1 MPWSAYGETFFE
13 KALDNSWRVCYDYA
27 PEEERAAGQAPDVL
41 DILTSVPCVR
51 GGDRGDLEA
60 DPERRSRRLPC
71 ESGVEHLENGIKPKI
86 CLNKEECEDGKK

>member
-1 MPWSAYGETFFE
+1 ME
-13 KALDNSWRVCYDYA
+13 VCYAYA

-51 GGDRGDLEA
+51 GGDRGDSEA

-71 ESGVEHLENGIKPKI
+71 ESGVEHLEN
-86 CLNKEECEDGKK
+86 